1 MAFVFVASS
10 RLPTRHG
17 EFSIHAFEDVET
29 GKEHVALSMGD
40 LANGQPALARLHS
53 ECLTGDGFGSLR
65 CDCGPQLEAAM
76 RQVAEAGH
84 GVILYL
90 RQEGRGIGL
99 VNKLRA
105 YTLQDG
111 GLGFGETSA
120 ILLYVAD
127 KFPQANLAPLPTDPN
142 RGRFLQWLMY
152 PPTTIEPAMMEK
164 RRGSEPMTTASG
176 WGDYDRAM
184 AALEG
189 TLTPGKWL
197 FGDQFTAADGQRR
210 AGVVL
215 ISDSPVAAALL
226 GIRINFLIVVIEH
239 TG

>member
-40 LANGQPALARLHS
+40 LTNGQPALARLHS

-76 RQVAEAGH
+76 RLVAEAGH

-99 VNKLRA
+99 VNKIRA
-105 YTLQDG
+105 YALQDAG
-111 GLGFGETSA
+111 ADTVEANEQLGFGADLREYAMCGDMLRHLGVTQVR
-120 ILLYVAD
+120 LMTNNPKKVAAVE
-127 KFPQANLAPLPTDPN
+127 AN
-142 RGRFLQWLMY
+142 
-152 PPTTIEPAMMEK
+152 
-164 RRGSEPMTTASG
+164 
-176 WGDYDRAM
+176 
-184 AALEG
+184 
-189 TLTPGKWL
+189 
-197 FGDQFTAADGQRR
+197 
-210 AGVVL
+210 GVQVVERVPL
-215 ISDSPVAAALL
+215 ISGLNPHNESYMQTKTDKMGHLL
-226 GIRINFLIVVIEH
+226 PDESA
-239 TG
+239 